1 MFSVLYF
8 NAIATSLMYIGLNL
22 TFASS
27 FQMFRGAVIIFVA
40 LLSVA
45 FLNRRLVA
53 REWTGIFIIVLG
65 LAMVGAADMLVSSDN
80 SKHSRNDIIT
90 GDLLILAAQIITAVQ
105 MVYEE
110 KFVTGIDIP
119 ALQGKFNVFSF
130 AKSFQVLETD
140 LLFLFFLQLL
150 DMKVYLVSVH
160 LVCC

>member
-1 MFSVLYF
+1 
-8 NAIATSLMYIGLNL
+8 MYIGLNL

-45 FLNRRLVA
+45 FLQRRLVA

-65 LAMVGAADMLVSSDN
+65 LAMVGAADMLVSNDG

-110 KFVTGIDIP
+110 KFVAGIDIP
-119 ALQGKFNVFSF
+119 ALQGNKTTLTQTESN
-130 AKSFQVLETD
+130 
-140 LLFLFFLQLL
+140 
-150 DMKVYLVSVH
+150 KVN
-160 LVCC
+160 